1 MVDCILD
8 KDFLKTDHEDFWK
21 SSEFRAVQRP
31 STLEEKILRKNLI
44 AQYAATLEN
53 NPKFAA
59 EFARNALR
67 RAELLKGI
75 LTQVG

>member
-8 KDFLKTDHEDFWK
+8 KDFLKAEHTDFWK
-21 SSEFRAVQRP
+21 SADLRAVRKA
-31 STLEEKILRKNLI
+31 TTFEEKILRKNLI

-53 NPKFAA
+53 NPNFAA
-59 EFARNALR
+59 EVARNALR

-75 LTQVG
+75 LTQIG

>member
-8 KDFLKTDHEDFWK
+8 KEFLKAEHTDFWN
-21 SSEFRAVQRP
+21 SADFREVKKP

-53 NPKFAA
+53 NPNFAA
-59 EFARNALR
+59 EVARNALR

-75 LTQVG
+75 